1 MATISDFIGFNEKKI
16 PEKEVMEF
24 LQETESSEILKE
36 NPELYSD
43 ILELLDTGSTSYIL
57 PKGPKSQWVKKM
69 RQVLEK
75 LKLLAYLDEKFIGNT
90 GSIKVTIRLAR

>member
-16 PEKEVMEF
+16 PEKEVVEF
-24 LQETESSEILKE
+24 LQKSGGSEILKE

-43 ILELLDTGSTSYIL
+43 ILELLNTGSTSYIL
-57 PKGPKSQWVKKM
+57 PKGPKCQWVKKM
-69 RQVLEK
+69 KQLLEN